1 MRDAAADLGRR
12 AAEYFIAPRDEGP
25 RGAQVT
31 QLVTAAPPGAMP
43 RTATTPPAVRL
54 PPRVAVVGRRSEA
67 IPVAAAIANALR
79 VQEDAPSAAL
89 AVWAPPATSR
99 APTTGHDT
107 SSPTA
112 THDAPYPAGVHDAR
126 YPAGVH
132 DARPTATIHDAR
144 PTTTTH
150 DARATHGARPP
161 VATRDARPPTA
172 THDARPPA
180 APAASR
186 LAARLTAR
194 GLGATARGRLA
205 WVALDDHPVAAA
217 HAVRRVAA
225 SVDVPVVT
233 VLAGPRSPVLEAV
246 LREQDLVAVVTCD
259 PGGPLGRL
267 AVATSEVPAVA
278 CAPLT
283 GPARLLGAA
292 GLAGARVLDDRT
304 RAALERVGAPLP
316 LALIPRGARR

>member
-107 SSPTA
+107 PSPTA

-126 YPAGVH
+126 NPAGVH

-144 PTTTTH
+144 PT
-150 DARATHGARPP
+150 A
-161 VATRDARPPTA
+161 ATRDARLPTA

-246 LREQDLVAVVTCD
+246 LREQDLVAVVTRD